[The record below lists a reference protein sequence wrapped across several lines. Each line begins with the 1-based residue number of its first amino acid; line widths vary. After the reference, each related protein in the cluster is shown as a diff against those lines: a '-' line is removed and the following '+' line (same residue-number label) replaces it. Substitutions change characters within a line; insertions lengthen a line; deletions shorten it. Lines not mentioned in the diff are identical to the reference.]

1 MQFIERAIWFIE
13 TRFAEDISLDD
24 IADIGGVSRFH
35 LSRSF
40 ATIAGLPVMAY
51 VRGRRLTLAAQK
63 LLAGAPD
70 ILAVAL
76 DVGYSSH
83 EAFTR
88 AFREQFGQTPEH
100 LRAHGLADPQRMV
113 EPLRLD
119 ETLLTALPEPRV
131 VDGVPLRIAGFGE
144 RYTFDTNH
152 GIPALWQRFSPH
164 VGHMPG
170 QLGDTT
176 YGVVAD
182 FEEDCSF
189 GYLAGVAVSPSADLD
204 EGTAYIDIP
213 AQRYA
218 VFAHQGHIS
227 TMRRTAYSIW
237 AQYFP
242 SSSLVPTGGPSFE
255 RYGTEHDAHS
265 GYGLVEVWVP
275 IRKQA
280 PAASPPTVRRPLA

>member
-13 TRFAEDISLDD
+13 TRFAEEITLDD
-24 IADIGGVSRFH
+24 IAEVGGVSRFH

-40 ATIAGLPVMAY
+40 GAITGLPVMAY

-63 LLAGAPD
+63 LLGGAPD
-70 ILAVAL
+70 ILSVAL
-76 DVGYSSH
+76 DVGYNSH

-88 AFREQFGQTPEH
+88 AFRDQFGQTPEH
-100 LRAHGLADPQRMV
+100 LRAHGIADPALLV

-119 ETLLTALPEPRV
+119 ETLLAALPKPRL
-131 VDGVPLRIAGFGE
+131 VDGAPLRIAGFGE
-144 RYTFDTNH
+144 RYTFATNH
-152 GIPALWQRFSPH
+152 GIPALWQRFAPH
-164 VGHMPG
+164 IGHVPG
-170 QLGDTT
+170 QVGTAT
-176 YGVVAD
+176 YGVAAD

-189 GYLAGVAVSPSADLD
+189 GYIAGVEVSPGADLD

-237 AQYFP
+237 ADYFP
-242 SSSLVPTGGPSFE
+242 NSALVPTGGPNFE
-255 RYGTEHDAHS
+255 RYGAEHDPHS

-275 IRKQA
+275 IAR
-280 PAASPPTVRRPLA
+280 

>member
-13 TRFAEDISLDD
+13 TRFAEDITLDD
-24 IADIGGVSRFH
+24 IAGVGGVSRFH

-40 ATIAGLPVMAY
+40 GTIAGLPVMTY

-63 LLAGAPD
+63 LLDGAPD

-88 AFREQFGQTPEH
+88 AFRDHFGQTPEQ
-100 LRAHGLADPQRMV
+100 LRAQGLADPALMV
-113 EPLRLD
+113 EPLRID
-119 ETLLTALPEPRV
+119 ETLLATLPDPRM
-131 VDGVPLRIAGFGE
+131 VDGAPLRIAGFSE
-144 RYTFDTNH
+144 RYTFDTNQ
-152 GIPALWQRFSPH
+152 GIPALWQRFAPH
-164 VGHMPG
+164 IGHMPG
-170 QLGDTT
+170 QVGDTT

-189 GYLAGVAVSPSADLD
+189 GYLAGVEVSPRADLD
-204 EGTAYIDIP
+204 EGMAYIDIP

-242 SSSLVPTGGPSFE
+242 NSTLIPTGGPNFE
-255 RYGTEHDAHS
+255 RYGAEHDPFTGH
-265 GYGLVEVWVP
+265 GLVEVWVP
-275 IRKQA
+275 IA
-280 PAASPPTVRRPLA
+280 V

>member
-13 TRFAEDISLDD
+13 TRFADEITLDD
-24 IADIGGVSRFH
+24 IADVGGVSRFH

-40 ATIAGLPVMAY
+40 GTMTGLPVMAY

-63 LLAGAPD
+63 LLDGAPD
-70 ILAVAL
+70 ILTVAL
-76 DVGYSSH
+76 EVGYSSH

-88 AFREQFGQTPEH
+88 AFRDQFGQTPEQ
-100 LRAHGLADPQRMV
+100 LRAHGIADPSLMV
-113 EPLRLD
+113 GPLRID
-119 ETLLTALPEPRV
+119 ETLLSDLPEPRI
-131 VDGVPLRIAGFGE
+131 VDGAPLRVAGFSE
-144 RYTFDTNH
+144 RYTFATNH
-152 GIPALWQRFSPH
+152 GIPALWQRFAPQ
-164 VGHMPG
+164 VGYMPG
-170 QLGDTT
+170 QIGDTT

-189 GYLAGVAVSPSADLD
+189 GYIAGVEVSPSADLD
-204 EGTAYIDIP
+204 EGMAYIDIP

-218 VFAHQGHIS
+218 VFAHRGHIS

-242 SSSLVPTGGPSFE
+242 NSDLRPTGGPNFE
-255 RYGTEHDAHS
+255 RYGTKHDPLT

-275 IRKQA
+275 IA
-280 PAASPPTVRRPLA
+280 N

>member
-13 TRFAEDISLDD
+13 TRFAEEITLDD
-24 IADIGGVSRFH
+24 IADVGGVSRFH

-40 ATIAGLPVMAY
+40 GTIAGLPVMAY

-70 ILAVAL
+70 ILTVAL
-76 DVGYSSH
+76 EVGYSSH

-88 AFREQFGQTPEH
+88 AFRDHFGQTPEQ
-100 LRAHGLADPQRMV
+100 LRAHGLVDPDLMV
-113 EPLRLD
+113 EPLRID
-119 ETLLTALPEPRV
+119 ETLLTTLPEPRIV
-131 VDGVPLRIAGFGE
+131 EGAPLRIAGFAE
-144 RYTFDTNH
+144 RFTFATNQ
-152 GIPALWQRFSPH
+152 GIPALWQRFAPF
-164 VGHMPG
+164 VGNMPG
-170 QLGDTT
+170 QIGNTT

-189 GYLAGVAVSPSADLD
+189 GYLAGVKVSPTADLD
-204 EGTAYIDIP
+204 EGMAYIDIP

-218 VFAHQGHIS
+218 VFAHHGHIS

-242 SSSLVPTGGPSFE
+242 NSTLIPTGGPNFE
-255 RYGTEHDAHS
+255 RYGAEHDPHT
-265 GYGLVEVWVP
+265 GNGLVEVWVP
-275 IRKQA
+275 IAR
-280 PAASPPTVRRPLA
+280 

>member
-13 TRFAEDISLDD
+13 TRFAEEITLDD

-40 ATIAGLPVMAY
+40 GAITGRSVMAY

-70 ILAVAL
+70 ILSVAL
-76 DVGYSSH
+76 EVGYNSH

-88 AFREQFGQTPEH
+88 AFRDQFGQTPEQ
-100 LRAHGLADPQRMV
+100 LRAHGIADPDLLV
-113 EPLRLD
+113 EPLRID
-119 ETLLTALPEPRV
+119 ETMLTRLTEPRIV
-131 VDGVPLRIAGFGE
+131 EGAPLRIAGFSE
-144 RYTFDTNH
+144 RFSFSTNH
-152 GIPALWQRFSPH
+152 GIPALWQRVAPYI
-164 VGHMPG
+164 GNIPG
-170 QLGDTT
+170 QQDNTT

-189 GYLAGVAVSPSADLD
+189 GYLAGVEVSPTADLD
-204 EGTAYIDIP
+204 PGMAYIDIP
-213 AQRYA
+213 AQHYA
-218 VFAHQGHIS
+218 VFAHNGHIS

-237 AQYFP
+237 ADYFP
-242 SSSLVPTGGPSFE
+242 NSALIPTGGPNFE
-255 RYGTEHDAHS
+255 RYGAEHDPHT

-275 IRKQA
+275 IHGRKPGA
-280 PAASPPTVRRPLA
+280 

>member
-13 TRFAEDISLDD
+13 TRFAEDITLDD

-40 ATIAGLPVMAY
+40 GTITGLPVMAY

-63 LLAGAPD
+63 LADGAPD

-76 DVGYSSH
+76 EVGYSSH

-88 AFREQFGQTPEH
+88 AFRDQFGQTPEQ
-100 LRAHGLADPQRMV
+100 LRAHGIADRGRLV
-113 EPLRLD
+113 EPLRID
-119 ETLLTALPEPRV
+119 ETLLATLPDPRI
-131 VDGVPLRIAGFGE
+131 VDAGPLRIAGFGE
-144 RYTFDTNH
+144 RYTFATNH
-152 GIPALWQRFSPH
+152 GIPALWQRFTPH
-164 VGHMPG
+164 IGHMPG
-170 QLGDTT
+170 QIADTT

-189 GYLAGVAVSPSADLD
+189 GYLAGVQVSPTADLD
-204 EGTAYIDIP
+204 AGMAYIDIP
-213 AQRYA
+213 AQLYA
-218 VFAHQGHIS
+218 VFVHQGHIS

-242 SSSLVPTGGPSFE
+242 NSTLVPTGGPNFE
-255 RYGTEHDAHS
+255 RYGTEHNPYTGH
-265 GYGLVEVWVP
+265 GLVEVWVP
-275 IRKQA
+275 IA
-280 PAASPPTVRRPLA
+280 P